1 MFTFCFF
8 TGLTLV
14 AIDEAHCVSQWGH
27 DFRSSYRSLGCIRD
41 RLPEVRTYM
50 RTIMS
55 CLGIH
60 VNRPFYS
67 CVLSYLAM
75 NAREDGGDLA

>member
-1 MFTFCFF
+1 MAKKSLFVVDAMLIDSFL

-41 RLPEVRTYM
+41 KLPEVKKCQ
-50 RTIMS
+50 ID
-55 CLGIH
+55 I
-60 VNRPFYS
+60 
-67 CVLSYLAM
+67 
-75 NAREDGGDLA
+75 